1 MPLAGSVSGAPK
13 VLIAGGISRVYSEP
27 HVREFLERRGIL
39 VKLEEIAE
47 FLYHFV
53 VQVEVT
59 RPHFHQGYASP
70 REQFAWGTVVT
81 GLARSGLAEGIH
93 TLKARVECAAIDAL
107 IRRWRG
113 VFAASGLLFER
124 AVPLVELNFNSHHL
138 VSHNTFTEATTT
150 LGRFLL
156 ATQGGVYDGVVNLG
170 SFCCA
175 ETHISEALIEP
186 HVNGSGM
193 ACATLAVEDVSLSA
207 PDELKLETLAA
218 QCWRVREARAAPR
231 RLPAAARR
239 HKVLTTSL
247 EGA

>member
-1 MPLAGSVSGAPK
+1 
-13 VLIAGGISRVYSEP
+13 
-27 HVREFLERRGIL
+27 
-39 VKLEEIAE
+39 
-47 FLYHFV
+47 
-53 VQVEVT
+53 
-59 RPHFHQGYASP
+59 
-70 REQFAWGTVVT
+70 
-81 GLARSGLAEGIH
+81 
-93 TLKARVECAAIDAL
+93 
-107 IRRWRG
+107 

-124 AVPLVELNFNSHHL
+124 AVPLEELNFNSHHL

-156 ATQGGVYDGVVNLG
+156 ATEGGVYDGVVNLG

-231 RLPAAARR
+231 RAPAAARR
-239 HKVLTTSL
+239 QKVLTTSL